1 MDYGEYYLINY
12 GLPILG
18 LVITA
23 IAQFFVTSSYNKYK
37 KKKTESS
44 KRGCDVAR
52 EILDKNGLNNINVV
66 PVSGTLSDHYDPKDK
81 VVRLS
86 KDIYEGTSIASVSV
100 AAHECGHAIQDKVGY
115 APLKIRAALVP
126 VVNFSTKFG
135 YIVVMLGII
144 FGALNIA
151 IIGLILLLG
160 MLLFQL
166 VTLPVEFNASSRA
179 KQQLEELHILN
190 QREQSGSSTM
200 LKAAAFTYVASVL
213 TTFLQ
218 VLRLALIAFSR
229 SDD

>member
-1 MDYGEYYLINY
+1 MDYSEYYLINY

-18 LVITA
+18 ILITA

-37 KKKTESS
+37 KKKTEIS
-44 KRGCDVAR
+44 KKGS
-52 EILDKNGLNNINVV
+52 E
-66 PVSGTLSDHYDPKDK
+66 

-86 KDIYEGTSIASVSV
+86 RDIYEGTSIASVSV
-100 AAHECGHAIQDKVGY
+100 AAHECGHAIQHKVGY
-115 APLKIRAALVP
+115 TPLKIRSALVP

-135 YIVVMLGII
+135 YIIVMIGII
-144 FGALNIA
+144 FGALNLA

-166 VTLPVEFNASSRA
+166 VTLPVEFNASKRA
-179 KQQLEELHILN
+179 KEELSELHILTE
-190 QREQSGSSTM
+190 REQSGSGTM
-200 LKAAAFTYVASVL
+200 LKAAAFTYVAGVL

-229 SDD
+229 SDDR

>member
-1 MDYGEYYLINY
+1 MDYSEYYLINY

-18 LVITA
+18 ILITA

-37 KKKTESS
+37 KKKTEIS
-44 KRGCDVAR
+44 KKGSEVAR
-52 EILDKNGLNNINVV
+52 EILDKNGLNNIKVV
-66 PVSGTLSDHYDPKDK
+66 STSGTLSDHYDPKAK

-86 KDIYEGTSIASVSV
+86 RDIYEGTSIASVSV
-100 AAHECGHAIQDKVGY
+100 AAHECGHAIQHKVGY
-115 APLKIRAALVP
+115 TPLKIRSALVP

-135 YIVVMLGII
+135 YIIVMIGII
-144 FGALNIA
+144 LGALNLA

-166 VTLPVEFNASSRA
+166 VTLPVEFNASKRA
-179 KQQLEELHILN
+179 KVELSELHILTE
-190 QREQSGSSTM
+190 REQSGSSTM
-200 LKAAAFTYVASVL
+200 LKAAAFTYVAGVL

-218 VLRLALIAFSR
+218 VLRLALLAFSR